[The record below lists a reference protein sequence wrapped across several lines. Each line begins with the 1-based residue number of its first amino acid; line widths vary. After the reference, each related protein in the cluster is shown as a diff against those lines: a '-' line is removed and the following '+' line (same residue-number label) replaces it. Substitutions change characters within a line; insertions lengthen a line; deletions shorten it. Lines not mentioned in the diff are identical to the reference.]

1 METKRLI
8 LSISITLALVLGWQA
23 LRTHLIAEHPGW
35 VKSDDQQ
42 ANPAAPTVSP
52 AVSPATATT
61 LPSTLPVA
69 MGTAPASA
77 TTLPTASG
85 GLAAV
90 GSTQPSIATLGANP
104 TVYPVKM
111 TIDPQGAGLQSVI
124 LPDYYVTAAHD
135 KPYIFQ
141 QPLTG
146 FESLTRPLATR
157 TVTVNGTDIDTS
169 GLIWKQVESSA
180 SSATYAA
187 TVLEAGTPELEVTKK
202 FTVSPRDAADGSR
215 GFDVAVHQSFRNLTA
230 KIIKVSITLNGPVPA
245 ARENDLSE
253 DRRYV
258 AGYDDGDKTVEI
270 GSTMVSELKKDKPAK
285 DMVAVDTRPMLW
297 IGACNSYFDSI
308 VRPDANPAIK
318 IVSAIAAPIDPGT
331 ILTAGESPTSLSLY
345 TNDFGLA
352 PGAIAPF
359 DLHVFL
365 GPKVRELLDSPYY
378 AAFPLHYDKTLVY
391 SSGPCGY
398 ITFSWLI
405 TVLSGILWFFHMIF
419 RDWGL
424 AIIGLVCLVRLMLHP
439 ITKKAQINMV
449 SMGKMGPE
457 IERLKKKYGDNKDE
471 LNKAMIN
478 VYKEQGMTPILGCLP
493 MFLQT
498 PIWIALWSALQST
511 FELRQAGFLRWQH
524 LHLTWISDLSHPDAL
539 ISFAQPV
546 SLLGFFHITS
556 LNVLPMLLAV
566 VFFLQQ
572 HMQPMPANMT
582 PEQEQQRKMMKWMS
596 LLFPVMLYGRAS
608 GLSLY
613 ILTSTSIGIIENKII
628 RDHIKQR
635 DEAEKA
641 GRIIIDASP
650 TRNSK
655 RKDDDK
661 KLLGGKAASA
671 KQGGI
676 AGWISDLQTKFEEIR
691 READRR
697 GKDRS

>member
-8 LSISITLALVLGWQA
+8 LSITVTLALVLGWQA
-23 LRTHLIAEHPGW
+23 LRMHLIAEHPGW
-35 VKSDDQQ
+35 VQQ
-42 ANPAAPTVSP
+42 AVVDHPTTAPVAAELPAPTTMPGSLG
-52 AVSPATATT
+52 ATT
-61 LPSTLPVA
+61 MPSMAGALQV
-69 MGTAPASA
+69 
-77 TTLPTASG
+77 
-85 GLAAV
+85 V
-90 GSTQPSIATLGANP
+90 GSTQPSFASLGSDPA
-104 TVYPVKM
+104 VYPMKLTV
-111 TIDPQGAGLQSVI
+111 DPLGAGLQSVV
-124 LPDYYVTAAHD
+124 LPDYFVTAAHI
-135 KPYIFQ
+135 KQYIFQ
-141 QPLTG
+141 QPLVG
-146 FESLTRPLATR
+146 LESITRPLATR

-169 GLIWKQVESSA
+169 NLIWKQVDSNS
-180 SSATYAA
+180 SSATYVAI
-187 TVLEAGTPELEVTKK
+187 VVEAGIPQLEMSKR
-202 FTVSPRDAADGSR
+202 FTLSPRSAADGSR
-215 GFDVAVHQSFRNLTA
+215 GFDVAVHQGFRNLTP
-230 KIIKVSITLNGPVPA
+230 KIIKVSITMNGPVPA
-245 ARENDLSE
+245 PRENDLSE
-253 DRRYV
+253 DRRYI
-258 AGYDDGDKTVEI
+258 AGYDDGDKVVDI
-270 GSTMVSELKKDKPAK
+270 GSTMVTELKKDKPSK
-285 DMVAVDTRPMLW
+285 DMVAIDARPMLW

-308 VRPDANPAIK
+308 IRPDYNPAIK
-318 IVSAIAAPIDPGT
+318 FVSAIASPVDPGAV
-331 ILTAGESPTSLSLY
+331 LTAGENPTSLSLY
-345 TNDFGLA
+345 TNDFGLG
-352 PGAIAPF
+352 PGAVAPF
-359 DLHVFL
+359 DLHVFF
-365 GPKVRELLDSPYY
+365 GPKTRDLLDSAYY
-378 AAFPLHYDKTLVY
+378 AGFPMHYDKTLVY

-405 TVLSGILWFFHMIF
+405 TVLSGILRFFHLIF

-424 AIIGLVCLVRLMLHP
+424 AIIGLVCLVRLLLHP

-471 LNKAMIN
+471 LNKAMMS

-539 ISFAQPV
+539 IAFAQPV

-556 LNVLPMLLAV
+556 LNILPMLLAV

-572 HMQPMPANMT
+572 QMQPMPANMT

-613 ILTSTSIGIIENKII
+613 ILTSTSIGIMENKII

-635 DEAEKA
+635 DEAEKS
-641 GRIIIDASP
+641 GRIIVDAVP

-655 RKDDDK
+655 RKGEEK
-661 KLLGGKAASA
+661 KYIAGKAAPKKA
-671 KQGGI
+671 GGI
-676 AGWISDLQTKFEEIR
+676 AGWIADLQAKAEEIR

-697 GKDRS
+697 SKDRS